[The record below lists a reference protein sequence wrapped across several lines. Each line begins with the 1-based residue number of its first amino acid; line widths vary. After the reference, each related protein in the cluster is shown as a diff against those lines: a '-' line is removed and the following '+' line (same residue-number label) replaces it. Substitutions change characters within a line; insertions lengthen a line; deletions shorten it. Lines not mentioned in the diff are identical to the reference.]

1 MTKELLQI
9 EFRYRDA
16 PNDDGIDSCKSKTV
30 TVGVYDTLEEAV
42 KAGNTTL
49 EMMKVHFEVR
59 PNDRFAVCGL
69 FGRPTRLVT
78 NCCYARD
85 GVQYFATIKKL
96 DFAPVADYISAAF
109 EAAVRFKE
117 YEKKQHEDA

>member
-49 EMMKVHFEVR
+49 EMMKTCFEIR
-59 PNDRFAVCGL
+59 PDDRFAVHGL

-78 NCCYARD
+78 NCCYSRD
-85 GVQYFATIKKL
+85 RVKYFAKIQKL
-96 DFAPVADYISAAF
+96 DFAPVADYISEAF
-109 EAAVRFKE
+109 EAVARFKE
-117 YEKKQHEDA
+117 YEKKQYEDA